1 MAENTSPQKG
11 QSPRPNGAKLRTSN
25 GTPCDLKWARKRDTD
40 ENGAH
45 DPREHL
51 HTLSFP
57 SGPNDRCQRDRRWR
71 ARGDEEEEEGEGRER
86 EKTCGAMGEMEV
98 GRRKEMPPEG

>member
-1 MAENTSPQKG
+1 MAANTSPQKG

-51 HTLSFP
+51 HTPFP
-57 SGPNDRCQRDRRWR
+57 FLPGRKTGAKENGDG
-71 ARGDEEEEEGEGRER
+71 ARGGDEEEEEGEGRKEDMR
-86 EKTCGAMGEMEV
+86 GDGGDRGGETK
-98 GRRKEMPPEG
+98 R